1 MQNRTH
7 HSPVRRLLKP
17 MERRLWQPLSC
28 SCGNSS
34 SKPAPA
40 VQAGGSHLAQITGTW
55 GIYSKSWTSPS
66 ANHHLQSTTVTTTSP
81 LRERD
86 SPVEALN
93 FTLKKKKKYEK
104 HLQFSQKRRAE
115 AEQGG
120 PRAGNGVAPA
130 PPLNSEVAH
139 PALHPCGAR
148 LAVVNSPSEK
158 HNGSFNQR
166 IWPSKTGPRHP
177 QGHTTPQ
184 NPWG

>member
-93 FTLKKKKKYEK
+93 FTLKKKKKIWKALTILPEEK
-104 HLQFSQKRRAE
+104 GRGRARGSPGWKRGGTSSTPELRGSTPSPASLRGSPCCGELSLRE
-115 AEQGG
+115 AQW
-120 PRAGNGVAPA
+120 V
-130 PPLNSEVAH
+130 
-139 PALHPCGAR
+139 
-148 LAVVNSPSEK
+148 
-158 HNGSFNQR
+158 F
-166 IWPSKTGPRHP
+166 
-177 QGHTTPQ
+177 
-184 NPWG
+184 